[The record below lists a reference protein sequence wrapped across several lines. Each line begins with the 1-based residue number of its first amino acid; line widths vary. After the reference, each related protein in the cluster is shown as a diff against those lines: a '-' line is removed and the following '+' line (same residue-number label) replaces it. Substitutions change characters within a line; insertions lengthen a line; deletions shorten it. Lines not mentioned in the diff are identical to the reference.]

1 MIGDNKH
8 QGEIVSPED
17 KLQEMANAAAKAA
30 GGAGISKEELESIIN
45 RAVMRIVAALA
56 NMGFYLDS
64 TQIAKATQEARA
76 AMDIRGNSVEVV

>member
-1 MIGDNKH
+1 MTR
-8 QGEIVSPED
+8 Q
-17 KLQEMANAAAKAA
+17 
-30 GGAGISKEELESIIN
+30 ELETIIN

-76 AMDIRGNSVEVV
+76 AMDIRYNSVEVK